1 MDEPNTQKDKYYMI
15 PLINLRLPEL
25 RDRKKQKYLIDK
37 VSVLVIKKFWRWIL
51 VVVAQLCD
59 CTYCH

>member
-37 VSVLVIKKFWRWIL
+37 VLVLVIKKFWRF
-51 VVVAQLCD
+51 VVQQCEFN
-59 CTYCH
+59 